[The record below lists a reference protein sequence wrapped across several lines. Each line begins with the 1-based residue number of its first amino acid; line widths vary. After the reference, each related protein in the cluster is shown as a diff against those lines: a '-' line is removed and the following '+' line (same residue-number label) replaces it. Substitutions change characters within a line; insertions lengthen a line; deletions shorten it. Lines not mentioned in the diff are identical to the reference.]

1 MTAPLQTP
9 AADLGGRRALL
20 LALAALICTF
30 MLPAAGL
37 ALSIFGLAVAFRDV
51 RTLSR
56 ARRPVGAAAAGLVI
70 AVVSF
75 LFGGLLMA
83 TQLFFSA
90 ELNAYVECGK
100 GAGTV
105 TAAHDCLNELK
116 SAVERRLGVAWP
128 ANLPFPN

>member
-9 AADLGGRRALL
+9 ASELRGRRALL

-37 ALSIFGLAVAFRDV
+37 ALAVFGLVVAFRDT
-51 RTLSR
+51 RALSR
-56 ARRPVGAAAAGLVI
+56 DRAPVGMAVAAL
-70 AVVSF
+70 VVSAVAF
-75 LFGGLLMA
+75 MFGGLLMA
-83 TQLFFSA
+83 TQLLFSA

-105 TAAHDCLNELK
+105 TAEHDCMNELK
-116 SAVERRLGVAWP
+116 GAVERRLGVPWP
-128 ANLPFPN
+128 ADLPFPN